1 MQLQILRR
9 IDKLSLQIFLTL
21 CVIFKFVFKRC
32 PPTPGA
38 PILILADLLLGD
50 LGIAGHLVL
59 EIRRLYPQNKIVL
72 LCRKSVAEAAELLQP
87 DILIAADYLNW
98 NVFHSLRKNA
108 PHGYASVINIFSW
121 KWLPL
126 IAGLPVGPVIGHKD
140 HKGITYIFLSKA
152 CTFPQ
157 TPQNAANITISLLGE
172 LKSFLQPTSP
182 QGAICSLQPLTKP
195 NFLPAE
201 QYVILHIG
209 AGTGTRLWPINL
221 FESVIRNLNARNAK
235 IVLTGLSQ
243 DLDYLSQIDGVLK
256 KYPAGSIA
264 RNLLGRT
271 TLQELL
277 AITQHAQ
284 ALISIDTGVIH
295 WARLMGIPNLSF
307 LGPTD
312 AQLFGA
318 RSPLFKNSFEIFV
331 GGLNCRDQQT
341 FQRIPANWIK
351 NCQRKACIHSSLE
364 CLTRVS
370 EDEVSEK
377 ITQLLAS
384 K

>member
-32 PPTPGA
+32 PPNPRA

-59 EIRRLYPQNKIVL
+59 EIRRLYPQNTIVL
-72 LCRKSVAEAAELLQP
+72 LCRKSVTSAAELLQP
-87 DILIAADYLNW
+87 DVLIAGDYLNW
-98 NVFHSLRKNA
+98 NVLRSLRKNA
-108 PHGYASVINIFSW
+108 PHGYSCVVNIFSW

-126 IAGLPVGPVIGHKD
+126 VAGLRVGPVIGHKD
-140 HKGITYIFLSKA
+140 YKGITNIFLSGT
-152 CTFPQ
+152 CPFPQ
-157 TPQNAANITISLLGE
+157 TPQTAADITIGLLDQ
-172 LKSFLQPTSP
+172 LKSYLHPTSP
-182 QGAICSLQPLTKP
+182 KGVNCSLQSLPKP

-209 AGTGTRLWPINL
+209 ARTGTRLWPINL
-221 FESVIRNLNARNAK
+221 FESVIRNLNAKNANLV
-235 IVLTGLSQ
+235 ITGLHQ
-243 DLDYLSQIDGVLK
+243 DLDYLSEIDRILN
-256 KYPAGSIA
+256 KYPAGSSA
-264 RNLLGRT
+264 LNLLGRT
-271 TLQELL
+271 ALQELL

-312 AQLFGA
+312 AQIFGA

-331 GGLNCRDQQT
+331 GGLDCRDKQT
-341 FQRIPANWIK
+341 FQKIPANWIK
-351 NCQRKACIHSSLE
+351 NCQRKTCIHSSVE

-370 EDEVSEK
+370 EDEVNEK
-377 ITQLLAS
+377 ITQLLAC